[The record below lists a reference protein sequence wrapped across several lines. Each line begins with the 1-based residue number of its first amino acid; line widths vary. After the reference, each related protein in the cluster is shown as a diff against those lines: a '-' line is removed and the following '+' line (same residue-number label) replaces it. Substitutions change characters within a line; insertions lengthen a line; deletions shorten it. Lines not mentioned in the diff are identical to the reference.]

1 MHVCETKQFCEMSSM
16 SELDTTKNEAILQ
29 DWKVECRA
37 YGLVPMRSVIVPL
50 HLSNALRLPR
60 KSEARSYEV
69 LHLWRK
75 IILANLKI
83 WCSKMI
89 QNATLLRT
97 SAPWP
102 PNTSDEDVCCTAPAT
117 RAASLQI
124 FFKRPTPAVVFG
136 SAAKPACL
144 AHFSQGAESMAPATR
159 NCPKFK
165 KWSETVSF

>member
-1 MHVCETKQFCEMSSM
+1 MYVKRSNSARCPQCLNLTPPKTKQFCKTGKLSA
-16 SELDTTKNEAILQ
+16 ELMASYQ
-29 DWKVECRA
+29 C
-37 YGLVPMRSVIVPL
+37 GLWL
-50 HLSNALRLPR
+50 FHHLSNALRLPR